1 MISFEVSKFQN
12 SKIPNKER
20 IKMKKEK
27 FLNNNQ
33 QHIEL
38 GEILNI
44 KYKFCVNFTFS
55 LFSCQCCWSIW
66 YEACV
71 YSCALLCASRP
82 RQICLRSST
91 YRITLYGANDIVW
104 VFFFWISC
112 SMTYATKEKKAF
124 DNFTFR
130 IRCMQPKNAQQF
142 QVFCWKLNQAEII
155 ANGNPQANVSCSV
168 IKWRRKKRLSRTHD
182 KGPINLY

>member
-55 LFSCQCCWSIW
+55 LFSCQCC
-66 YEACV
+66 
-71 YSCALLCASRP
+71 
-82 RQICLRSST
+82 
-91 YRITLYGANDIVW
+91 
-104 VFFFWISC
+104 
-112 SMTYATKEKKAF
+112 
-124 DNFTFR
+124 
-130 IRCMQPKNAQQF
+130 
-142 QVFCWKLNQAEII
+142 
-155 ANGNPQANVSCSV
+155 
-168 IKWRRKKRLSRTHD
+168 
-182 KGPINLY
+182 